1 MFNPDQ
7 HLIFRII
14 MAHWRGEPFDIVVR
28 RFSKSEANRVLK
40 IIQAMEVNLPAFYE
54 LSGIAPPENSIWDEI
69 KPKLVRRIKGVSTST
84 SRRHAG
90 L

>member
-7 HLIFRII
+7 QLIFRII

-28 RFSKSEANRVLK
+28 QFSKSEANRILK
-40 IIQAMEVNLPAFYE
+40 VNLPDFYE
-54 LSGIAPPENSIWDEI
+54 LSGIPPPESSIWDEI